1 MPRKDPTFTDLD
13 LVRFYCKNLDP
24 AEKARVLN
32 RFRMHIVSKTPIC
45 QLDPEPGT
53 DWCKWARQFWHI
65 SDLCE
70 AIGKWLPK
78 VLIILTV
85 LNAALYALSWA
96 GWIGRLIAVIRA
108 AVSFLLTTLLYITAL
123 CVAVGHLK
131 PFAEILME
139 MFCFAKYRDLEGEP
153 PNIDNLPES
162 PIDQI
167 DGIEKTIRD
176 FFGTVFSTDT
186 TTPPDYW
193 PPDFPIGP

>member
-1 MPRKDPTFTDLD
+1 
-13 LVRFYCKNLDP
+13 
-24 AEKARVLN
+24 
-32 RFRMHIVSKTPIC
+32 
-45 QLDPEPGT
+45 
-53 DWCKWARQFWHI
+53 
-65 SDLCE
+65 
-70 AIGKWLPK
+70 
-78 VLIILTV
+78 
-85 LNAALYALSWA
+85 
-96 GWIGRLIAVIRA
+96 
-108 AVSFLLTTLLYITAL
+108 
-123 CVAVGHLK
+123 
-131 PFAEILME
+131 ME